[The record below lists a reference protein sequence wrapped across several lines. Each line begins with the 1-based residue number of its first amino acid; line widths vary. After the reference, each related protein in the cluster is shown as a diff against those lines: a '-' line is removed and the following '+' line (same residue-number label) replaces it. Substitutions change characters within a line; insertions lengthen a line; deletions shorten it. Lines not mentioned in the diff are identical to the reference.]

1 MNFILFRSPI
11 YLSKPGSTTFGYD
24 TESYPPLGLL
34 YIAGALEND
43 GHKVEIIDLFHE
55 NSPREVLNNSLKSSD
70 AVGMSVFT
78 NNYKCSSETAK
89 MIKELNPKIPIIIGG
104 PHCTFFQNQKPLIL
118 KDLFR

>member
-43 GHKVEIIDLFHE
+43 GHKVEIIDLSFDNPSKE
-55 NSPREVLNNSLKSSD
+55 SL
-70 AVGMSVFT
+70 
-78 NNYKCSSETAK
+78 
-89 MIKELNPKIPIIIGG
+89 IKK
-104 PHCTFFQNQKPLIL
+104 
-118 KDLFR
+118 